1 MNWKAHLL
9 AACLAA
15 VPFSVMATGWQSDLL
30 PVDRVLLPKG
40 AAKGVAVILSDAGG
54 WAARDQAVAETLKAN
69 GIASVG
75 VDLPGL
81 LQKVN
86 AMKGADDCAYLV
98 ADIESLSQQIQ
109 RASGST
115 DYVAPVVAGVG
126 LGGGLA
132 LDVVDQTPDVTV
144 GATVAAD
151 PASAVPLT
159 TDLCTPAGYMM
170 RVGGEVYALPKGH
183 LPDPVT
189 ILLSPKV
196 ALDIASRATGF
207 KAGSPDVT
215 VAQAEPTA
223 AVMAKA
229 ILGRIEAARA
239 AMAALPVKVL
249 KATPRHDVMAIIL
262 SGDGGWRDLDQSI
275 GEIMQKRGIPVI
287 GLDTLRY
294 FWSKRSPEETGKA
307 IASLIQRY
315 QPAFGVTHVI
325 LIGYSFGADVLP
337 ASFAKMPK
345 TAQEKVA
352 LVSLLGL
359 STASDWTITVSGWLG
374 SHGDHATPT
383 LPAVKAMP
391 LAKVQ
396 CIYGADEEDSGCPA
410 LAKSGGAALK
420 VQGGHHFDGNY
431 ADVEKAI
438 MAAYRRRV
446 GGQF

>member
-1 MNWKAHLL
+1 MNWKGHLL

-15 VPFSVMATGWQSDLL
+15 APLATMAAGWQSDLL
-30 PVDRVLLPKG
+30 PVDRVLVPDG
-40 AAKGVAVILSDAGG
+40 AAKGVAVILSDAQG
-54 WAARDQAVAETLKAN
+54 WAARDQAVAETLKAQ

-81 LQKVN
+81 LKKIN
-86 AMKGADDCAYLV
+86 AMKGAGDCAYLV
-98 ADIESLSQQIQ
+98 SDIESLSQQIQ
-109 RASGST
+109 RASGSV

-132 LDVVDQTPDVTV
+132 LDIVDQTPDVTV

-159 TDLCTPAGYMM
+159 TDLCTPAGYMLQL
-170 RVGGEVYALPKGH
+170 GGEVYALPKGH
-183 LPDPVT
+183 LADPVT
-189 ILLSPKV
+189 VLLSPK
-196 ALDIASRATGF
+196 ATPDIVNRVTAF
-207 KAGSPDVT
+207 KAQSPDVT

-223 AVMAKA
+223 EVMAKA
-229 ILGRIEAARA
+229 ISDQIETARA

-249 KATPRHDVMAIIL
+249 KATPKHDVMAIIL

-287 GLDTLRY
+287 GLDSLRY

-315 QPAFGVTHVI
+315 QPAFGVKHVI
-325 LIGYSFGADVLP
+325 LVGYSFGADVIP
-337 ASFAKMPK
+337 ASFVQMPK
-345 TAQEKVA
+345 AAQDKVA

-359 STASDWTITVSGWLG
+359 STAADWTITVSGWLG
-374 SHGDHATPT
+374 SHGSHATPT

-391 LAKVQ
+391 LDKVQ
-396 CIYGADEEDSGCPA
+396 CIYGADEDDTGCPA
-410 LAKSGGAALK
+410 LGQAGGEALK

-431 ADVEKAI
+431 ANIEKAI
-438 MAAYRRRV
+438 MAAYKHRV
-446 GGQF
+446 GAQF